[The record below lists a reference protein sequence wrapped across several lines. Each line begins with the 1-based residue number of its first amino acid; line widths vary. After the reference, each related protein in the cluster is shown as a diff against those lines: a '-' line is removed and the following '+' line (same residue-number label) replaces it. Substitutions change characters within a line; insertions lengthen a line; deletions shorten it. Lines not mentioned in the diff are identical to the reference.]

1 MPSELKHFL
10 NNLPGWLTIHEGQFL
25 TKAARQVQKIKGV
38 VVEIG
43 SFQGKSTIYLALAN
57 NLVYAIDPHQGVF
70 SGGKTKPTY
79 AAFLH
84 NLQAAGVSQK
94 VKPFMT
100 TSAKAAQNW
109 KQPIKLLFIDGLHDE
124 TNARGDFEL
133 WFPFLVDAGVVAM
146 HDSFCAWPGAGRVA
160 LAKIVNAPGFKEIG
174 VVGSIIY
181 GIKGQAGELGK
192 LNLVRNRILINLA
205 LKLNDQ
211 NLLSAWLRFI
221 LIHGLIRLFL
231 LNEFTLRRS

>member
-1 MPSELKHFL
+1 MPSELKRFL
-10 NNLPGWLTIHEGQFL
+10 KNLPGWLTVHEGQFL

-43 SFQGKSTIYLALAN
+43 SFQGKSTIYLALAD
-57 NLVYAIDPHQGVF
+57 NLVYAVDPHQGVV

-84 NLQAAGVSQK
+84 NLQVTGVSQK
-94 VKPFMT
+94 VKPLVA

-124 TNARGDFEL
+124 INAKVDSEL
-133 WFPFLVDAGVVAM
+133 WFPFLVDGGVVAM
-146 HDSFCAWPGAGRVA
+146 HDSFCGWPGAGKVA
-160 LAKIVNAPGFKEIG
+160 LAKIVNAGGFKEIG

-181 GIKGQAGELGK
+181 GIKGQAKELGK
-192 LNLVRNRILINLA
+192 LNLLRNRMLINLA
-205 LKLNDQ
+205 LKLYYQ
-211 NLLSAWLRFI
+211 NLLPTWLRFI
-221 LIHGLIRLFL
+221 LIHGLIRLLL
-231 LNEFTLRRS
+231 LNEFTLKRI